1 MQRRTNMRS
10 LTVLMCLS
18 AFPFAAA
25 SNAQTNQTVYDDA
38 LQSYWQNWSWAGTDA
53 GSTAFAHTGS
63 KSLKVSYTGAWQA
76 LYLHHDSFD
85 TTGYS
90 ALTFWVNGGAD
101 NNRTINLQGIIGG
114 ASQASIPLS
123 SYVSIAAGTWKK
135 VTIPLNDLHI
145 ANNPNVTGFWL
156 QDGSGHSQPDFYIDD
171 MALVANPP
179 PSLVRLTA
187 NAAQTVRTVDSRI
200 FGLNAAV
207 WDNQFNTSNTVLQ
220 LKSLGT
226 KILRFPG
233 GSLSDTY
240 HWKTNMTDGQNFQWA
255 TNFDSFAKVAGA
267 VGSQA
272 FITVNYGSGTPQ
284 EAADWVTYSNK
295 TKKYGFKYWEI
306 GNENYGGWEND
317 THPFKNDAVTYATQ
331 AKEFLTKMR
340 TVDNNIKIGVVVSNG
355 DEQYPQT
362 TSAYNSRTKTTHTG
376 WTPVLLSKLKSLG
389 AMPDFVIYHRYEQG
403 PYFESDAGLL
413 QSART
418 WKNDAADIRQQLLDY
433 YGTASS
439 RIELVCTENNSVYT
453 TPGKQSTS
461 LVNGLFLADSV
472 GNLLQTEIN
481 SFVWWN
487 FRNGGNEPGNNNS
500 TSLYGWR
507 QYGDYGICNGNDLYP
522 TFYMWKLL
530 SKFAAG
536 GDRVIPATSDY
547 NLLSIYSVAKADGT
561 LSVMVI
567 NKSAANTLKA
577 NLSLTGFSPTSSA
590 AVYKYGIPQDES
602 ARTIVGSPDVQLST
616 FTGASSN
623 FTTSFAPYSV
633 TVFSFRK

>member
-18 AFPFAAA
+18 SFPFAAA

-63 KSLKVSYTGAWQA
+63 KSLKVSFTGAWQA

-114 ASQASIPLS
+114 ASQAPIPLS

-340 TVDNNIKIGVVVSNG
+340 AADNTIKIGVVVSNG

-439 RIELVCTENNSVYT
+439 KIELVCTENNSVYT

-567 NKSAANTLKA
+567 NKSAANTIKA

-602 ARTIVGSPDVQLST
+602 ARTNVGSPDVQLST

>member
-1 MQRRTNMRS
+1 MQRRTVMRS
-10 LTVLMCLS
+10 LTAFMCLS
-18 AFPFAAA
+18 TIPFAAVA
-25 SNAQTNQTVYDDA
+25 NAQTNQNIYDDA
-38 LQSYWQNWSWAGTDA
+38 LQSFWQNWSWAGTDT
-53 GSTAFAHTGS
+53 GSTAYVHSGT
-63 KSLKVSYTGAWQA
+63 KSLKVSYAGAWQA
-76 LYLHHDSFD
+76 LYLHHDPID
-85 TTGYS
+85 TSGYS
-90 ALTFWVNGGAD
+90 ALTFWVNGGAV
-101 NNRTINLQGIIGG
+101 NGRTINLQGIIGST
-114 ASQASIPLS
+114 SQASIPLS
-123 SYVSIAAGTWKK
+123 SYVVIAANTWKK

-145 ANNPNVTGFWL
+145 ANNSNVTGFWL
-156 QDGSGHSQPDFYIDD
+156 QDGTGQAQADFYVDD
-171 MALVANPP
+171 IALVANPP
-179 PSLVRLTA
+179 PAVVHLTA
-187 NAAQTVRTVDSRI
+187 NASQTVRTVDSRI

-207 WDNQFNTSNTVLQ
+207 WDNQFNTSNTISQ

-255 TNFDSFAKVAGA
+255 TSFDSFANVAKT

-272 FITVNYGSGTPQ
+272 FVTVNYGSGTPQ

-295 TKKYGFKYWEI
+295 TKRYGFKYWEI
-306 GNENYGGWEND
+306 GNENYGSWEND
-317 THPFKNDAVTYATQ
+317 THPLKNDAVTYATQ
-331 AKEFLTKMR
+331 AKEYLTKMR
-340 TVDNNIKIGVVVSNG
+340 AVDTTIKIGVVLVNG
-355 DEQYPQT
+355 EDQYPQT
-362 TSAYNSRTKTTHTG
+362 TSAYNSRTNVSHTG
-376 WTPVLLSKLKSLG
+376 WTPVLLSKLKALG
-389 AMPDFVIYHRYEQG
+389 VMPDFVIYHRYEQG
-403 PYFESDAGLL
+403 PYFENDANLL

-433 YGTASS
+433 YGAASTK
-439 RIELVCTENNSVYT
+439 IELVCTENNSVYT

-500 TSLYGWR
+500 ASLYGWR

-530 SKFAAG
+530 SKFVAG
-536 GDRVIPATSDY
+536 GDRMIPATSDF
-547 NLLSIYSVAKADGT
+547 NLLSIYSAAKADGT

-567 NKSAANTLKA
+567 NKSASNTLNA
-577 NLSLTGFSPTSSA
+577 NISLTGYSPVSSA
-590 AVYKYGIPQDES
+590 TAYRYGIPQDEA
-602 ARTIVGSPDVQLST
+602 ARTKIGSPDVQQAA

-633 TVFSFRK
+633 TVFSLHK